1 MGKILETFFEGNLF
15 VEPIAEKR
23 TKEHKAVCDHAYN
36 LVEKLDAKLNSDE
49 KELLDQIVEALNAES
64 QYYETDRFVRGYS
77 LGALMMLEVI
87 EKRDEF
93 LSLRE

>member
-15 VEPIAEKR
+15 VEPITEKR
-23 TKEHKAVCDHAYN
+23 SKEHKAVCDHAYN
-36 LVEKLDAKLNSDE
+36 LVEELEAKLNSDE

-64 QYYETDRFVRGYS
+64 QYYAADRFVRGYS

-93 LSLRE
+93 LSLKE